1 MSLVW
6 RLLAAM
12 ALSASPLSYW
22 PFTLG
27 PLMAAA
33 SPSASGNSS
42 SGTQRGQGQ
51 GGHKGTATGTAT
63 GTAKGTARA
72 RTGPANATEGP
83 GEPGMARGQPTI
95 GLGRSGAKPPSALRT
110 LNGPGVHGPDV
121 NGPGVH
127 GPGVRGPGVIGAGV
141 NGSGANPPGVGQAL
155 NGPVGKGSSRGP
167 QGELAAHGT
176 GPSRAANSGN
186 LGVRALPDGGTN
198 PWGGGSG
205 ASGGLPRGPG
215 EINGSTLGRRGL
227 AVAKIAPSP
236 KVTTSINGTGLGRW
250 N

>member
-22 PFTLG
+22 PFTFG

-33 SPSASGNSS
+33 SPSAPGNSS
-42 SGTQRGQGQ
+42 SGTQGGQGQ

-72 RTGPANATEGP
+72 RTGPANATEGA
-83 GEPGMARGQPTI
+83 GEPGLARGQRTI

-110 LNGPGVHGPDV
+110 LNGPGVHGPSV
-121 NGPGVH
+121 IGPSVIGPGINGPG
-127 GPGVRGPGVIGAGV
+127 
-141 NGSGANPPGVGQAL
+141 ANPQGVGQAL
-155 NGPVGKGSSRGP
+155 NGPVGKGSSRGL

-236 KVTTSINGTGLGRW
+236 KATSINGTGLGRG

>member
-1 MSLVW
+1 MSRIG

-22 PFTLG
+22 PFTFG

-33 SPSASGNSS
+33 SPSAPGNSS
-42 SGTQRGQGQ
+42 SGTQGGQGQ
-51 GGHKGTATGTAT
+51 GGHKGTAT

-83 GEPGMARGQPTI
+83 GEPGMARGQPTM

-198 PWGGGSG
+198 PWGGGSL

-236 KVTTSINGTGLGRW
+236 KATSINGTGLGRG

>member
-1 MSLVW
+1 MSRIG

-12 ALSASPLSYW
+12 ALSACPLSYW
-22 PFTLG
+22 PFTFG

-33 SPSASGNSS
+33 SPSAPGNSS
-42 SGTQRGQGQ
+42 SGTQGGQGQ
-51 GGHKGTATGTAT
+51 GGHKGTATGTA
-63 GTAKGTARA
+63 KGNARA
-72 RTGPANATEGP
+72 RTGPANATEGA
-83 GEPGMARGQPTI
+83 GEPGKARGQPTI
-95 GLGRSGAKPPSALRT
+95 GLGRSGAKSPSALRT
-110 LNGPGVHGPDV
+110 LNGPGVHGPSV
-121 NGPGVH
+121 IGPSVIGPGINGPG
-127 GPGVRGPGVIGAGV
+127 
-141 NGSGANPPGVGQAL
+141 ANPQGVGQAL

-198 PWGGGSG
+198 PWGGGSL

-236 KVTTSINGTGLGRW
+236 KATSINGTGLGRG

>member
-1 MSLVW
+1 MSRIG

-12 ALSASPLSYW
+12 ALSACPLSYW
-22 PFTLG
+22 PFTFG

-33 SPSASGNSS
+33 SPSAPGNSS
-42 SGTQRGQGQ
+42 SGTQGGQGQ
-51 GGHKGTATGTAT
+51 GGHN
-63 GTAKGTARA
+63 ARA
-72 RTGPANATEGP
+72 RTGPANATEGA
-83 GEPGMARGQPTI
+83 GEPGKARGQPTI

-110 LNGPGVHGPDV
+110 LNGPGVIGPGI
-121 NGPGVH
+121 NGPG
-127 GPGVRGPGVIGAGV
+127 
-141 NGSGANPPGVGQAL
+141 ANPQGVGQAL

-167 QGELAAHGT
+167 QGELAAHWT

-205 ASGGLPRGPG
+205 ASGGLPRRPG
-215 EINGSTLGRRGL
+215 EINGSTPGRRGL

-236 KVTTSINGTGLGRW
+236 KATSINGTGLGRR

>member
-1 MSLVW
+1 MS
-6 RLLAAM
+6 RIGRFLAAM
-12 ALSASPLSYW
+12 ALSAGPLSYW
-22 PFTLG
+22 PFTFG

-33 SPSASGNSS
+33 SPSAPGNSS
-42 SGTQRGQGQ
+42 SGTQGGQGR

-72 RTGPANATEGP
+72 RTGPANATEGA
-83 GEPGMARGQPTI
+83 GEPGKARGQPTI
-95 GLGRSGAKPPSALRT
+95 GLGRSGAKSPSALRT
-110 LNGPGVHGPDV
+110 LNGPSVIGPSV
-121 NGPGVH
+121 IGPGINGPG
-127 GPGVRGPGVIGAGV
+127 
-141 NGSGANPPGVGQAL
+141 ANPQGVGQAL
-155 NGPVGKGSSRGP
+155 NGPVGKGSSRGL

-236 KVTTSINGTGLGRW
+236 KATSINGTGLGRG

>member
-1 MSLVW
+1 MSRIGRV
-6 RLLAAM
+6 LAAM
-12 ALSASPLSYW
+12 ALSACPLSYW
-22 PFTLG
+22 PFTFGL
-27 PLMAAA
+27 LMAAA
-33 SPSASGNSS
+33 SPSAPGNSS
-42 SGTQRGQGQ
+42 SGTQGGQGQ
-51 GGHKGTATGTAT
+51 GGHKGTATGTA
-63 GTAKGTARA
+63 KGNARA
-72 RTGPANATEGP
+72 RTGPANATEGA
-83 GEPGMARGQPTI
+83 GEPGLARGQRTI

-110 LNGPGVHGPDV
+110 LNGPGVHGPSV
-121 NGPGVH
+121 IGPSVIGPGINGPG
-127 GPGVRGPGVIGAGV
+127 
-141 NGSGANPPGVGQAL
+141 ANPQGVGQAL

-167 QGELAAHGT
+167 QGELAAHWT

-236 KVTTSINGTGLGRW
+236 KATSINGTGLGRG